1 MCETQ
6 WTVATTSLQFARGK
20 MNAHVLFA
28 FLFVGVIAIF
38 AAPIEVPE
46 EDNHG
51 DYADDGDNNYDSDIE
66 RDFEELVQE
75 IANTRAGRQRRVTCD
90 LLSIKGIAEHSA
102 CAANCL
108 SMGKAG
114 GRCENGVCLCRT
126 TTFKELWDKRF
137 G

>member
-1 MCETQ
+1 M
-6 WTVATTSLQFARGK
+6 VKFY
-20 MNAHVLFA
+20 VLAAFA
-28 FLFVGVIAIF
+28 FVAVVAVTAI
-38 AAPIEVPE
+38 PTGE
-46 EDNHG
+46 EYEALEFSG
-51 DYADDGDNNYDSDIE
+51 MEEE
-66 RDFEELVQE
+66 RAV
-75 IANTRAGRQRRVTCD
+75 RQRRVTCD

-114 GRCENGVCLCRT
+114 GRCENGICLCRT

>member
-1 MCETQ
+1 M
-6 WTVATTSLQFARGK
+6 VKVYFIA
-20 MNAHVLFA
+20 A
-28 FLFVGVIAIF
+28 FLLVAAATVM
-38 AAPIEVPE
+38 AAPVDGEFEPLKFAVE
-46 EDNHG
+46 EEG
-51 DYADDGDNNYDSDIE
+51 RAD
-66 RDFEELVQE
+66 
-75 IANTRAGRQRRVTCD
+75 RQRRVTCD

-114 GRCENGVCLCRT
+114 GRCEDGICLCRT